1 LVSLRLKSQSNCRLQ
16 ITLQKIDS
24 QFDQNYDYF
33 AFNWISLIFQNI
45 SKYIFLY
52 LDCKVKI
59 TQNAISKQGTTA
71 NLLKNYWIS
80 IEDLLYGAMLPSG
93 NDAAYMLA
101 EYIGY
106 FMYVINVEQKGSEY
120 FTSF

>member
-106 FMYVINVEQKGSEY
+106 FMNVINVEQKGSEY

>member
-1 LVSLRLKSQSNCRLQ
+1 MVSLRLKSQSNCRLQ

-106 FMYVINVEQKGSEY
+106 FMNVINVEQKGSEY